1 MSGIPVYTSSPIKAS
16 KPTGTTPQTANPG
29 LQHSLLAPNP
39 SSATTTT
46 ASTSTSSYPPAQ
58 PGTAAFPA
66 PTSAAQQ
73 RYAPVQPTPTTKTDS
88 EPPAPQPGAVPT
100 PMNRSAVRP
109 PPKAGESYHPQQTG
123 APEPSSTYSY
133 PPQMSYAPPTTT
145 YGSQTPSSS
154 TSTANAPSLP
164 YPVAVPSAEGGPRRS
179 LEHPPGYHQNVH
191 ASELTSDQ
199 RRAQE
204 TEQATNFSGL
214 GSQDTGSA
222 GGFNPDGVWS
232 TAKKWAQT
240 AGEKISVAEAEV
252 WKKIN
257 KE

>member
-1 MSGIPVYTSSPIKAS
+1 MSSIPVYTSSPIKAS
-16 KPTGTTPQTANPG
+16 KPTGATPQTINARV
-29 LQHSLLAPNP
+29 QHSPLAPTP
-39 SSATTTT
+39 TSATTT
-46 ASTSTSSYPPAQ
+46 ASTSSLASSYPPAQ
-58 PGTAAFPA
+58 PGTIAIPA

-73 RYAPVQPTPTTKTDS
+73 RYAPVQPTPTTRTDS

-100 PMNRSAVRP
+100 PLNRSAVPP
-109 PPKAGESYHPQQTG
+109 PPKVGESYHPPQ
-123 APEPSSTYSY
+123 PSGTYTH

-145 YGSQTPSSS
+145 YGSQTPSSP
-154 TSTANAPSLP
+154 TNTTNAPSAP
-164 YPVAVPSAEGGPRRS
+164 YPVAIPSAVGGPRRS
-179 LEHPPGYHQNVH
+179 LEHPPGYHQNVY

-204 TEQATNFSGL
+204 TERATNFSGL
-214 GSQDTGSA
+214 ASHDTGTA
-222 GGFNPDGVWS
+222 GGFDPEGVWS

-240 AGEKISVAEAEV
+240 AGERISVAEAEV

>member
-1 MSGIPVYTSSPIKAS
+1 MSGIPIYTSSPIKAS
-16 KPTGTTPQTANPG
+16 KVTGTSPQTANPG
-29 LQHSLLAPNP
+29 LQHTPLGLAPNP
-39 SSATTTT
+39 SSATTT
-46 ASTSTSSYPPAQ
+46 ASASSYPPAQ

-66 PTSAAQQ
+66 PTSAARQ
-73 RYAPVQPTPTTKTDS
+73 RYAPIQPTPTTKTNS

-100 PMNRSAVRP
+100 TLNRRAIP
-109 PPKAGESYHPQQTG
+109 PPAKVGDNYHTKQTG
-123 APEPSSTYSY
+123 APESSSTYSD

-154 TSTANAPSLP
+154 TSTTNTPSVP
-164 YPVAVPSAEGGPRRS
+164 YPVAVPSAERGPRRS
-179 LEHPPGYHQNVH
+179 LEHPPGYHQDVY

-204 TEQATNFSGL
+204 MEQSTNFSGL

-222 GGFNPDGVWS
+222 GGFDSEGVWS